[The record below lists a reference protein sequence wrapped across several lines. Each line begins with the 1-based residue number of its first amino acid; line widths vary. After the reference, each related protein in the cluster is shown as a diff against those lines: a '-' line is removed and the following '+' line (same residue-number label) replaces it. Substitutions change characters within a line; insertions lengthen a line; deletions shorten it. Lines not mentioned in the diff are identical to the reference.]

1 MKLYFYIMVQE
12 YGTQPR
18 IAYEECDVIER
29 PKTYKPKDKFPSG
42 FYRSYV
48 RKDEIGHVINNF
60 NKAVILLEK
69 NADRARQLLSDQ
81 YRKEIENLRKT
92 LNEKEELL
100 STAEAFEG

>member
-12 YGTQPR
+12 YGTYPR

-48 RKDEIGHVINNF
+48 RKDEIGHVINGF
-60 NKAVILLEK
+60 NRAVVLLEK
-69 NADRARQLLSDQ
+69 NADRAKQIFSVQ
-81 YRKEIENLRKT
+81 YYKEIEILRKT

-100 STAEAFEG
+100 SAAEAFEG